1 MTKKSYFSSQK
12 DQKTKDQKTEDKPAV
27 TGDLNG
33 DGKVDWVDAM
43 LGVVEFIQT
52 PRGQTF
58 IIIAAAAFSAAI
70 NIGSYNKTTAFL
82 LGYLQAQWLLPFCWL
97 LAFLIWAVIQVGE
110 VLPRTGFWDFATKVQ
125 IMNSLQGAGV
135 TIKAKAAGQQTDLV
149 YWQDTVIN
157 DAKMR
162 RGLFVMVSLMA
173 HAADLGMLWPDY
185 PLFNESW
192 LPIVKNVVI
201 VAVLVFSFEG
211 FVGIA
216 QSLKQ
221 LRKGYTI

>member
-1 MTKKSYFSSQK
+1 MAKKSYFSTQK
-12 DQKTKDQKTEDKPAV
+12 AQKTSTADSSTVK
-27 TGDLNG
+27 GDLNG
-33 DGKVDWVDAM
+33 DGKVDWVDS
-43 LGVVEFIQT
+43 LLEIVEFIQT

-82 LGYLQAQWLLPFCWL
+82 LEYLQAQWLLPFCWL

-135 TIKAKAAGQQTDLV
+135 TIKPKAAGQQTDLL
-149 YWQDTVIN
+149 YWQETVVN

-162 RGLFVMVSLMA
+162 RGLFVMVSLLA
-173 HAADLGMLWPDY
+173 HVADLGMLWPDY
-185 PLFNESW
+185 PLVDADW

-201 VAVLVFSFEG
+201 VAFLVFSFEAL
-211 FVGIA
+211 VGIA

-221 LRKGYTI
+221 LRKGYSI

>member
-1 MTKKSYFSSQK
+1 MSKKSYFSTQK
-12 DQKTKDQKTEDKPAV
+12 AQKANTDDKPAV
-27 TGDLNG
+27 KGDLNG
-33 DGKVDWVDAM
+33 DGKVDWVDF
-43 LGVVEFIQT
+43 LLEIVEFTQT

-135 TIKAKAAGQQTDLV
+135 TIKPKAAGQQTDLL
-149 YWQDTVIN
+149 YWQETVVN

-162 RGLFVMVSLMA
+162 RGLFVMVSLLA
-173 HAADLGMLWPDY
+173 HVADLGMLWPDY
-185 PLFNESW
+185 PLVDADW

-201 VAVLVFSFEG
+201 VAFLVFSFEAL
-211 FVGIA
+211 VGIA

-221 LRKGYTI
+221 LRKGYSI